1 MTEASKTDERARFSS
16 MLDGIRSKILLMVV
30 DAEILDLVTVDGDLE
45 NSTGEK
51 KDTGNKATLKSSLS

>member
-1 MTEASKTDERARFSS
+1 MMTEANKTDERARFSS

-30 DAEILDLVTVDGDLE
+30 DAEIMDLVTEEEDLE

-51 KDTGNKATLKSSLS
+51 KILVTKQR